1 VSDASI
7 EADGIAAFTSVVCS
21 PDVLDTGEG
30 LPHPMSTARD
40 RPPEEAAED
49 TSFARGLRVLL
60 TIADR
65 GEIRVDELSG
75 LLETPVSTIYRYLR
89 TLTEFG
95 FVDRTASG
103 YRLGPRLVIGRGTN
117 VSSEELIRVA
127 DPVLQSL
134 ATETGETA
142 VITRRIGLAAVC
154 LHEAQSPQPLRVNL
168 APGTSIPLHRGAFA
182 KVLLAYAPPDI
193 LEEFLAQEPKG
204 PDGPEPKELNKEL
217 AAIVAAGVARSEG
230 EFIAGTV
237 TIAVPIIREDGIVAA
252 IGVIGPDERCGFT
265 WRERT
270 GRILPG
276 AAAAIVG
283 SLGAVAQPA

>member
-1 VSDASI
+1 MVSP
-7 EADGIAAFTSVVCS
+7 AFVPVVCS

-30 LPHPMSTARD
+30 LPHLMSTARD

-65 GEIRVDELSG
+65 GEIRVDELSA
-75 LLETPVSTIYRYLR
+75 LLDTPGSTIYRYLR

-134 ATETGETA
+134 AAETGETA

-154 LHEAQSPQPLRVNL
+154 LQEAESAQPLRVHL
-168 APGTSIPLHRGAFA
+168 APGTSIPLHRGALA
-182 KVLLAYAPPDI
+182 KVLLAYAPPEI
-193 LEEFLAQEPKG
+193 LEEFLAHEPKA
-204 PDGPEPKELNKEL
+204 PHAPRPKELKKEL
-217 AAIVAAGVARSEG
+217 TAIVAAGVARSEG
-230 EFIAGTV
+230 EFITGTV
-237 TIAVPIIREDGIVAA
+237 TIAVPIIREDGIIAA
-252 IGVIGPDERCGFT
+252 IGVIGPDERCGLA
-265 WRERT
+265 WRTRVA
-270 GRILPG
+270 RILPG
-276 AAAAIVG
+276 AAAGIIG
-283 SLGAVAQPA
+283 SLGAVSQSP

>member
-1 VSDASI
+1 M
-7 EADGIAAFTSVVCS
+7 T
-21 PDVLDTGEG
+21 
-30 LPHPMSTARD
+30 TARD

-65 GEIRVDELSG
+65 GEIRVDELSA
-75 LLETPVSTIYRYLR
+75 LLDTPASTIYRYLR

-95 FVDRTASG
+95 FVDRSGAG

-134 ATETGETA
+134 AAETGETA

-154 LHEAQSPQPLRVNL
+154 LAEASSTQSLRVNL
-168 APGTSIPLHRGAFA
+168 GPGLAMPLHRGAIA
-182 KVLLAYAPPDI
+182 KVLLAHAPVDI
-193 LEEFLAQEPKG
+193 LDEFLAQEPPATPG
-204 PDGPEPKELNKEL
+204 LRRKELRKEL
-217 AAIVAAGVARSEG
+217 ASIVAAGIARSEG
-230 EFIAGTV
+230 ELVAGTV

-252 IGVIGPDERCGFT
+252 IGVIGPEERCGLA
-265 WRERT
+265 WRTRVA
-270 GRILPG
+270 RILPE
-276 AAAAIVG
+276 AAAVIVG
-283 SLGAVAQPA
+283 SLGPAPRAP

>member
-1 VSDASI
+1 
-7 EADGIAAFTSVVCS
+7 
-21 PDVLDTGEG
+21 
-30 LPHPMSTARD
+30 LPQATTTARD

-65 GEIRVDELSG
+65 GEIRVDELSA
-75 LLETPVSTIYRYLR
+75 LLDTPVSTIYRYLR

-95 FVDRTASG
+95 FVDRSG
-103 YRLGPRLVIGRGTN
+103 AVYRLGPRLVIGRGTN

-134 ATETGETA
+134 AAETGETA

-154 LHEAQSPQPLRVNL
+154 LQEASSPQSLRVNL
-168 APGTSIPLHRGAFA
+168 GAGLSMPLHRGALA
-182 KVLLAYAPPDI
+182 KVLLAYAPADI
-193 LEEFLAQEPKG
+193 LDEVLAHTTSAE
-204 PDGPEPKELNKEL
+204 PDGHDAELKEEL
-217 AAIVAAGVARSEG
+217 AAIEAAGIARSEG
-230 EFIAGTV
+230 ELIVGTM

-252 IGVIGPDERCGFT
+252 VGVIGPLERCGLA
-265 WRERT
+265 WRTRVA
-270 GRILPG
+270 RLLPD

-283 SLGAVAQPA
+283 SLGPVHPMS